1 LGILSTAPEAADDVA
16 EAEAD
21 DDEYHL
27 IIFIERGE

>member
-16 EAEAD
+16 AAEAD